1 MSEIQNILKLLRLP
15 LSTFSVVVVLDLQTA
30 PILEFLDLKTR
41 KHVAVDFLKSVVD
54 NETIIA
60 EVETAQKLFEFISPL
75 IQNPEAN
82 NAPDDPEDDEDFL
95 FEQNL
100 VAASLHLLQGATAA
114 HTFKMCLMSKDI
126 LVPAGASPKRYV
138 HTLIP
143 LIFKVLSLS
152 PELQKIT
159 ESEGVDWTKRGKEVF
174 QFVYR
179 IIALLRDHSPSLS
192 LRLFLQSAQ
201 AASRVGFGMIAN
213 DFLCEALLL
222 YEGLAHS
229 SADQQSSL
237 TLIISTLSTIIGIDS
252 EKYDSLATKCAHHSA
267 RLLKK
272 PDQCR
277 LILRSAHLFTHATA
291 EV

>member
-54 NETIIA
+54 NETVISEI
-60 EVETAQKLFEFISPL
+60 ETAQKLFEFIGPL
-75 IQNPEAN
+75 IHNMDDN
-82 NAPDDPEDDEDFL
+82 NADDPQDDEDFQY
-95 FEQNL
+95 EQNL
-100 VAASLHLLQGATAA
+100 VAASLHLLQGSTAA
-114 HTFKMCLMSKDI
+114 HTFKMCVMTKEV
-126 LVPAGASPKRYV
+126 LVPAGASHKRYI
-138 HTLIP
+138 HTLVP

-152 PELQKIT
+152 PELQKI
-159 ESEGVDWTKRGKEVF
+159 SEAEGIDWTKRGKEIF

-179 IIALLRDHSPSLS
+179 LIALLRDHNQSLS
-192 LRLFLQSAQ
+192 LRLFLQAAQ

-222 YEGLAHS
+222 FEGLAHS
-229 SADQQSSL
+229 SSDQQSSL
-237 TLIISTLSTIIGIDS
+237 TLIISTLSTIVGIDG

-291 EV
+291 EVI